1 MLGIA
6 VISPVSRRWILGFRR
21 ELFCSITPSARPFP
35 EPILRPQP
43 TAVKNLY
50 FGFLGLEPLDSDKLS
65 ASKNVLSQPDFL

>member
-1 MLGIA
+1 ME
-6 VISPVSRRWILGFRR
+6 SRVLERAFQRKLV
-21 ELFCSITPSARPFP
+21 CSCIPSARPFP
-35 EPILRPQP
+35 ESILRPQP